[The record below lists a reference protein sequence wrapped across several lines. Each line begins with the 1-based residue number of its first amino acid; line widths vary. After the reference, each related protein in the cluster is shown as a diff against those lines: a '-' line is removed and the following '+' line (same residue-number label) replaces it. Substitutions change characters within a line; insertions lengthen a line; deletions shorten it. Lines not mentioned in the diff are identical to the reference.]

1 MAGKGIGGG
10 FWLAVVAAACVAM
23 TAGAQVTLNDWG
35 SDAGLVA
42 VHQPDEVG
50 IPLAQDWQTGGLAV
64 GDFNNDGCQDVF
76 WVGGGGTADK
86 LFINNCDG
94 SGTFT
99 NQATAWGLTT
109 LHCGNGAAVG
119 DYDGDGLLDI
129 YVTSFGVPGDAN
141 NGPGQHRLYHN
152 DGGSFSDVAGAAGV
166 NRSCSEASGNPA
178 GYGAAWG
185 DYDLDGS
192 LDLCVV
198 SWWGGDGGNRLFHNN
213 GDGTFADVTDDAL
226 GAAVAGVSGFQPAFV
241 DMDGDR
247 FPELLISA
255 DFEDSRYLV
264 NNRDGTFT
272 DHTSGSGTGKDDNG
286 MGQAVADVN
295 NDGAFE
301 WYVTS
306 IFSETPPPDNP
317 GNMLYWNVGVHSYV
331 EISGFAGVN
340 DGAWGWGTVA
350 VDLDHDTWVDILEV
364 NGRAAVPWA
373 NQPARLFHNNTNLTF
388 DDIAATAGFDH
399 AGEGRSL
406 AYLDAD
412 RDGDLDILVS
422 TNAGPLAYY
431 RNETAAIG
439 TWLRITLD
447 TSLNPLLAPDG
458 FGTRVIA
465 TVGGTAYHRFM
476 SGSPSYLATSE
487 LTVHF
492 GFDTATTVDEL
503 WIEWTKGYVTVL
515 TDVAVNQHL
524 TIVAP
529 AIGDIDGDGSVGI
542 TDFLDILGAW
552 GPCPDPPEPC
562 LADLDNDGEVGIVDF
577 LDLLAY
583 WG

>member
-1 MAGKGIGGG
+1 VVRKRLRDGCP
-10 FWLAVVAAACVAM
+10 LAVVMTAGVAM

-42 VHQPDEVG
+42 THQPDEIG
-50 IPLAQDWQTGGLAV
+50 IPLLQDWQTGGLAV

-99 NQATAWGLTT
+99 NQAPAWGLTT

-129 YVTSFGVPGDAN
+129 YVTSFGVPGNGN
-141 NGPGQHRLYHN
+141 NETGQHRLYHN
-152 DGGSFSDVAGAAGV
+152 DGGSFSDVAGDAGV

-185 DYDLDGS
+185 DYDLDGL

-198 SWWGGDGGNRLFHNN
+198 SWWGGDGGNRLYHND
-213 GDGTFADVTDDAL
+213 GDGTFSDETDGAL
-226 GAAVAGVSGFQPAFV
+226 GTAVDNVWGFQPAFV

-247 FPELLISA
+247 FPELLISG
-255 DFEDSRYLV
+255 DFEDSRYLI

-272 DHTSGSGTGKDDNG
+272 DYTVDSGTGKDDNG
-286 MGQAVADVN
+286 MGQTVADVN
-295 NDGAFE
+295 NDGTFE

-306 IFSETPPPDNP
+306 VFTETPPPENP
-317 GNMLYWNVGVHSYV
+317 GNMLYLNVGVHAYL

-350 VDLDHDTWVDILEV
+350 VDLDHDTRVDILEV
-364 NGRAAVPWA
+364 NGRAAAPWA
-373 NQPARLFHNNTNLTF
+373 NQPARLFHNNGNLTF

-422 TNAGPLAYY
+422 TNSGPLAYY

-439 TWLRITLD
+439 NWLRITLD
-447 TSLNPLLAPDG
+447 TSLNPLLAPNG

-487 LTVHF
+487 LAVHF
-492 GFDTATTVDEL
+492 GLDTATTVDEL
-503 WIEWTKGYVTVL
+503 RIEWTKGYVTVM
-515 TDVAVNQHL
+515 TDVAVNQQL

-529 AIGDIDGDGSVGI
+529 AIGDIDGDGSVGV
-542 TDFLDILGAW
+542 TDFLDMLGAW
-552 GPCPDPPEPC
+552 GPCPVPPEPC
-562 LADLDNDGEVGIVDF
+562 LADLDNDGAAGITDF
-577 LDLLAY
+577 LVLLAN
-583 WG
+583 WS